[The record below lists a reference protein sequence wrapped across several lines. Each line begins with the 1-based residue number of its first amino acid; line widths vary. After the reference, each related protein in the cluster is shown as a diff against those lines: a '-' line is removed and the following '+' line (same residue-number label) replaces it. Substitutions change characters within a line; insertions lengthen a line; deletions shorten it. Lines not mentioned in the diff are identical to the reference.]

1 MSLFIPY
8 KREDADVKSESE
20 DLPEI
25 KDNGDFRDKSRS
37 EIQVNMKKLFV
48 LLFLVV
54 PCAAWAQDT
63 IVLQSV
69 EVNADAIRRNQT
81 ETAMERKIDTALL
94 KRLNTTT
101 MSQLLIQHSPV
112 FIKTYGPGG
121 IATASFR
128 GTTAS
133 HTLVLWNGFQLNAP
147 TLGQVDF
154 STIPVFMT
162 EQVALK
168 WGSGTSAN
176 SGGLG
181 GTVNIE
187 TNQHFGEKLILDL
200 KQTYGSFNTFGS
212 YITAGYSWASHLLR
226 VKAYRTSS
234 DNDFEYNNIGVI
246 PHQVMKQKNGEF
258 IDYGLMPEYQWRF
271 RNSLITIVS
280 WNQWNDRNCPQIMP
294 NVNNDNTKE
303 YTENGY
309 SRNFVSCKTYW
320 QSGKIEIKSAY
331 FYEKQHYF
339 LESYTDIGT
348 PVTSI
353 NSKNDANVF
362 HQIADLN
369 QDLYKSWKL
378 NAKVQYDHEQVT
390 SNNYD
395 GIKDRNLLSFYA
407 AVAGKLVKPLDL
419 RLTLRNDLVDWQSAG
434 FFPTA
439 TLSYSSLFVKG
450 LKINAGYSHNFRN
463 PSLNDLYW
471 NPGGN
476 PDLKPET
483 GKTIDG
489 NIMYSRNF
497 GRFSMESSLG
507 SYYSKVKDWIQWVPT
522 TYRYWVPE
530 NVNTVLAYGVEAHLK
545 LNYDLADWH
554 FSVSGNY
561 VYSHTTDES
570 GLQLIYIPLHHANAF
585 AEVKWRTWNMTYTLE
600 YTGERKTSMNANEF
614 YGFQLNPYALLHLS
628 LGKRIGKF
636 YIDMKINNI
645 TDVDYMAV
653 LWRAM
658 PGRSYEVGLNY
669 KF

>member
-1 MSLFIPY
+1 
-8 KREDADVKSESE
+8 
-20 DLPEI
+20 
-25 KDNGDFRDKSRS
+25 
-37 EIQVNMKKLFV
+37 MKKLCV
-48 LLFLVV
+48 LLFLL
-54 PCAAWAQDT
+54 ASFAIMAQDT

-69 EVNADAIRRNQT
+69 EVNAEAIRKNQA
-81 ETAMERKIDTALL
+81 ETAMERKMDTALL
-94 KRLNTTT
+94 KRLNTIT

-121 IATASFR
+121 VATASFR

-187 TNQHFGEKLILDL
+187 TNQHFGEGLILDL
-200 KQTYGSFNTFGS
+200 KQTYGSFNSFGS

-234 DNDFEYNNIGVI
+234 DNDFEYDNIGII
-246 PHQVMKQKNGEF
+246 PHQVMKQKNADF
-258 IDYGLMPEYQWRF
+258 VDYGVMPEYQWHY

-280 WNQWNDRNCPQIMP
+280 WNQWSDRNSPQIMP
-294 NVNNDNTKE
+294 NVINNSTKE

-309 SRNFVSCKTYW
+309 SRNFISYKTYW
-320 QSGKIEIKSAY
+320 QTGKIEVKSAY

-339 LESYTDIGT
+339 LESYTDNGI
-348 PVTSI
+348 PVTKI
-353 NSKNDANVF
+353 NSINDANIY

-378 NAKVQYDHEQVT
+378 NAKVQWDHEQVK

-395 GIKDRNLLSFYA
+395 GTKDRDVLSFYA
-407 AVAGKLVKPLDL
+407 AVTGKVVKPLDV
-419 RLTLRNDLVDWQSAG
+419 RLTLRNDWVDWSSAG

-476 PDLKPET
+476 PDLKPEN
-483 GKTIDG
+483 GRTIDG
-489 NIMYSRNF
+489 NIMYSRKF
-497 GRFSMESSLG
+497 GRFSIESTLG
-507 SYYSKVKDWIQWVPT
+507 AYYSLVNDWIQWVPT
-522 TYRYWVPE
+522 SWRYWVPE
-530 NVNTVLAYGVEAHLK
+530 NVNTVTAYGAEAHLK
-545 LNYDLADWH
+545 MNYFINDWN
-554 FSVSGNY
+554 FQASGNY
-561 VYSHTTDES
+561 VYSHTTDET
-570 GLQLIYIPLHHANAF
+570 GYQLMYIPVHHANAF
-585 AEVKWRTWNMTYTLE
+585 AEVRWKTWNMTYTME
-600 YTGERKTSMNANEF
+600 YTGRRKTQMDNEEVLA
-614 YGFQLNPYALLHLS
+614 GRLNPYTLHHVS
-628 LGKRIGKF
+628 VGKQIRKF
-636 YIDMKINNI
+636 YVEFKVNNI
-645 TDVDYMAV
+645 TDVDYMAI

-658 PGRSYEVGLNY
+658 PGRSFEVGLNY

>member
-1 MSLFIPY
+1 
-8 KREDADVKSESE
+8 
-20 DLPEI
+20 
-25 KDNGDFRDKSRS
+25 
-37 EIQVNMKKLFV
+37 MKGLMT
-48 LLFLVV
+48 LLIMMLSCVV
-54 PCAAWAQDT
+54 MAQDT
-63 IVLQSV
+63 IMLQTV
-69 EVNADAIRRNQT
+69 EVNAEAIRRNVA
-81 ETAMERKIDTALL
+81 ETAMERKMDTALL
-94 KRLNTTT
+94 KRLNTIT

-121 IATASFR
+121 VATASFR

-162 EQVALK
+162 EQIALK

-187 TNQHFGEKLILDL
+187 NTQHFGEGTILDL
-200 KQTYGSFNTFGS
+200 KQTYGSFNTLGS

-234 DNDFEYNNIGVI
+234 DNDFEYYNIGVI
-246 PHQVMKQKNGEF
+246 PHQVMKQKNGEYV
-258 IDYGLMPEYQWRF
+258 DYGLMPEYQWRF

-280 WNQWNDRNCPQIMP
+280 WNQWSDRNCPQIMP
-294 NVNNDNTKE
+294 NVNSNTKE

-309 SRNFVSCKTYW
+309 SRNFISYKTYW
-320 QSGKIEIKSAY
+320 QTGKIELKSAY
-331 FYEKQHYF
+331 FFEKQHYF
-339 LESYTDIGT
+339 LESYTSIGT
-348 PVTSI
+348 PVTNI
-353 NSKNDANVF
+353 NSINDANVF

-378 NAKVQYDHEQVT
+378 NAKVQWDYEQVT
-390 SNNYD
+390 SNNYN
-395 GIKDRNLLSFYA
+395 GIKDRNTLSFYA
-407 AVAGKLVKPLDL
+407 ALTGKLLKPIDL
-419 RLTLRNDLVDWQSAG
+419 RLTLRNDLVDWISAG

-439 TLSYSSLFVKG
+439 TASYSFIYLKG
-450 LKINAGYSHNFRN
+450 LKLNVGYSHNYRN

-476 PDLKPET
+476 PDLKPEKGHT
-483 GKTIDG
+483 VDG
-489 NIMYSRNF
+489 NLRYSAQF
-497 GRFSMESSLG
+497 GALSVESQLG
-507 SYYSKVKDWIQWVPT
+507 AYYSNISDWIQWVPT

-530 NVNTVLAYGVEAHLK
+530 NVATVIAYGVEAHLK
-545 LNYDLADWH
+545 MNYSINLWK
-554 FSVSGNY
+554 FSASGNY
-561 VYSHTTDES
+561 VYSNTTDKR

-585 AEVKWRTWNMTYTLE
+585 AEVRWKTWNITYTLE

-614 YGFQLNPYALLHLS
+614 YGFRLMPYTLHHVS
-628 LGKRIGKF
+628 LGK
-636 YIDMKINNI
+636 KIYNFDIELKVNNL
-645 TDVDYMAV
+645 TDVDYMAI

-658 PGRSYEVGLNY
+658 PGRSFEISLSY
-669 KF
+669 KL

>member
-1 MSLFIPY
+1 
-8 KREDADVKSESE
+8 
-20 DLPEI
+20 
-25 KDNGDFRDKSRS
+25 
-37 EIQVNMKKLFV
+37 MKKLFI

-54 PCAAWAQDT
+54 SFAAKAQDT
-63 IVLQSV
+63 IVLQAV
-69 EVNADAIRRNQT
+69 EVNADAIRRNQA
-81 ETAMERKIDTALL
+81 ETAMERKMDTALL
-94 KRLNTTT
+94 KRLNTIT

-121 IATASFR
+121 VATASFR

-181 GTVNIE
+181 GVVNIE
-187 TNQHFGEKLILDL
+187 NTQHFGEGLLLDL
-200 KQTYGSFNTFGS
+200 KQTYGSFNSFGS
-212 YITAGYSWASHLLR
+212 YITAGYSWANHLLR
-226 VKAYRTSS
+226 VKAYRFSS
-234 DNDFEYNNIGVI
+234 DNDFEYYNIGVI

-258 IDYGLMPEYQWRF
+258 VDYGLMPEYQWRH
-271 RNSLITIVS
+271 RNSLITIAS
-280 WNQWNDRNCPQIMP
+280 WNRWGDHNCPQIMP

-303 YTENGY
+303 YTQNGY
-309 SRNFVSCKTYW
+309 SRNFISYKTYW
-320 QSGKIEIKSAY
+320 QTGKIEVKSAY

-348 PVTSI
+348 PVTKI
-353 NSKNDANVF
+353 NSINDANIF

-390 SNNYD
+390 SNNYN
-395 GIKDRNLLSFYA
+395 GLKDRDIMSFYA
-407 AVAGKLVKPLDL
+407 AVTGKLLKPLDL
-419 RLTLRNDLVDWQSAG
+419 RLTLRNDWIDWESAG

-439 TLSYSSLFVKG
+439 TLSYSCMYIKG
-450 LKINAGYSHNFRN
+450 LKFNAGYSHNFRS

-476 PDLKPET
+476 PDLKPENGRT
-483 GKTIDG
+483 LDG
-489 NIMYSRNF
+489 NIMYSRSF
-497 GRFSMESSLG
+497 GRFSVESTLG
-507 SYYSKVKDWIQWVPT
+507 TYYSQVKDWIQWVPT

-530 NVNTVLAYGVEAHLK
+530 NVNTVIAYGAEVHLK
-545 LNYDLADWH
+545 LNCFVNDWN

-570 GLQLIYIPLHHANAF
+570 GQQLIYIPLHHANAF
-585 AEVKWRTWNMTYTLE
+585 AEVKWRTWNMTYTME

-614 YGFQLNPYALLHLS
+614 YGFQLNPYTLHHVS
-628 LGKRIGKF
+628 FGKRFGRF
-636 YIDMKINNI
+636 YADFKINNI

-653 LWRAM
+653 LWRPM
-658 PGRSYEVGLNY
+658 PGRNYEIGLNY

>member
-1 MSLFIPY
+1 M
-8 KREDADVKSESE
+8 
-20 DLPEI
+20 
-25 KDNGDFRDKSRS
+25 
-37 EIQVNMKKLFV
+37 
-48 LLFLVV
+48 
-54 PCAAWAQDT
+54 AQDT

-69 EVNADAIRRNQT
+69 EVNAEAIRKNQA
-81 ETAMERKIDTALL
+81 ETAMERKMDTALL
-94 KRLNTTT
+94 KRLNTIT

-121 IATASFR
+121 VATASFR

-187 TNQHFGEKLILDL
+187 TNQHFGEGLILDL
-200 KQTYGSFNTFGS
+200 KQTYGSFNSFGS

-234 DNDFEYNNIGVI
+234 DNDFEYDNIGII
-246 PHQVMKQKNGEF
+246 PHQVMKQKNADF
-258 IDYGLMPEYQWRF
+258 VDYGVMPEYQWHY

-280 WNQWNDRNCPQIMP
+280 WNQWSDRNSPQIMP
-294 NVNNDNTKE
+294 NVINNSTKE

-309 SRNFVSCKTYW
+309 SRNFISYKTYW
-320 QSGKIEIKSAY
+320 QTGKIEVKSAY

-339 LESYTDIGT
+339 LESYTDNGI
-348 PVTSI
+348 PVTKI
-353 NSKNDANVF
+353 NSINDANIY

-378 NAKVQYDHEQVT
+378 NAKVQWDHEQVK

-395 GIKDRNLLSFYA
+395 GTKDRDVLSFYA
-407 AVAGKLVKPLDL
+407 AVTGKVVKPLDV
-419 RLTLRNDLVDWQSAG
+419 RLTLRNDWVDWSSAG

-476 PDLKPET
+476 PDLKPEN
-483 GKTIDG
+483 GRTIDG
-489 NIMYSRNF
+489 NIMYSRKF
-497 GRFSMESSLG
+497 GRFSIESTLG
-507 SYYSKVKDWIQWVPT
+507 AYYSLVNDWIQWVPT
-522 TYRYWVPE
+522 SWRYWVPE
-530 NVNTVLAYGVEAHLK
+530 NVNTVTAYGAEAHLK
-545 LNYDLADWH
+545 MNYFINDWN
-554 FSVSGNY
+554 FQASGNY
-561 VYSHTTDES
+561 VYSHTTDET
-570 GLQLIYIPLHHANAF
+570 GYQLMYIPVHHANAF
-585 AEVKWRTWNMTYTLE
+585 AEVRWKTWNMTYTME
-600 YTGERKTSMNANEF
+600 YTGRRKTQMDNEEVLA
-614 YGFQLNPYALLHLS
+614 GRLNPYTLHHVS
-628 LGKRIGKF
+628 VGKQIRKF
-636 YIDMKINNI
+636 YVEFKVNNI
-645 TDVDYMAV
+645 TDVDYMAI

-658 PGRSYEVGLNY
+658 PGRSFEVGLNY

>member
-1 MSLFIPY
+1 
-8 KREDADVKSESE
+8 
-20 DLPEI
+20 
-25 KDNGDFRDKSRS
+25 
-37 EIQVNMKKLFV
+37 MKKLCV
-48 LLFLVV
+48 LLFLLASFAVM
-54 PCAAWAQDT
+54 AQDT

-69 EVNADAIRRNQT
+69 EVNAEAIRKNQA
-81 ETAMERKIDTALL
+81 ETAMERKMDTALL
-94 KRLNTTT
+94 KRLNTIT

-121 IATASFR
+121 VATASFR

-187 TNQHFGEKLILDL
+187 TNQHFGEGLILDL
-200 KQTYGSFNTFGS
+200 KQTYGSFNSFGS

-234 DNDFEYNNIGVI
+234 DNDFKYDNIGII
-246 PHQVMKQKNGEF
+246 PHQVMKQKNADF
-258 IDYGLMPEYQWRF
+258 VDYGVMPEYQWRY

-280 WNQWNDRNCPQIMP
+280 WNQWSDRNSPQIMP
-294 NVNNDNTKE
+294 NVINNSTKE

-309 SRNFVSCKTYW
+309 SRNFISYKTYW
-320 QSGKIEIKSAY
+320 QTGKIEVKSAY

-339 LESYTDIGT
+339 LESYTDNGI
-348 PVTSI
+348 PVTKI
-353 NSKNDANVF
+353 NSINDANIY

-378 NAKVQYDHEQVT
+378 NAKVQWDHEQVK

-395 GIKDRNLLSFYA
+395 GTKDRDVLSFYA
-407 AVAGKLVKPLDL
+407 AVTGKVVKPLDI
-419 RLTLRNDLVDWQSAG
+419 RLTLRNDWVDWSSAG

-476 PDLKPET
+476 PDLKPEN
-483 GKTIDG
+483 GRTIDG
-489 NIMYSRNF
+489 NVMYSRKF
-497 GRFSMESSLG
+497 GRFSIESTLG
-507 SYYSKVKDWIQWVPT
+507 AYYSLVNDWIQWVPT
-522 TYRYWVPE
+522 SWRYWVPE
-530 NVNTVLAYGVEAHLK
+530 NVNTVTAYGAEAHLK
-545 LNYDLADWH
+545 MNYFINDWN
-554 FSVSGNY
+554 FQASGNY
-561 VYSHTTDES
+561 VYSHTTDET
-570 GLQLIYIPLHHANAF
+570 GYQLMYIPLHHANAF
-585 AEVKWRTWNMTYTLE
+585 AEVRWKTWNMTYTME
-600 YTGERKTSMNANEF
+600 YTGRRKTQMDNEEVLA
-614 YGFQLNPYALLHLS
+614 GRLNPYTLHHVS
-628 LGKRIGKF
+628 VGKQIRKF
-636 YIDMKINNI
+636 YVEFKVNNI
-645 TDVDYMAV
+645 TDVDYMAI

-658 PGRSYEVGLNY
+658 PGRSFEVGLNY

>member
-1 MSLFIPY
+1 
-8 KREDADVKSESE
+8 
-20 DLPEI
+20 
-25 KDNGDFRDKSRS
+25 
-37 EIQVNMKKLFV
+37 MKKLCV
-48 LLFLVV
+48 LLFLLVSF
-54 PCAAWAQDT
+54 AAWAQDT

-69 EVNADAIRRNQT
+69 EVNAEAIRQNQA
-81 ETAMERKIDTALL
+81 EAAMERKMDTALL
-94 KRLNTTT
+94 KRLNTIT

-121 IATASFR
+121 VATASFR

-181 GTVNIE
+181 GVINIDN
-187 TNQHFGEKLILDL
+187 NQQFGEGLILDL
-200 KQTYGSFNTFGS
+200 KQTYGSFNSFGS

-246 PHQVMKQKNGEF
+246 PHQVMKQKNAEF
-258 IDYGLMPEYQWRF
+258 VDYGLMPEYQWRF

-280 WNQWNDRNCPQIMP
+280 WNQWSDRNCPQIMP
-294 NVNNDNTKE
+294 NVSNSSTKE

-309 SRNFVSCKTYW
+309 SRNFISYKTYW
-320 QSGKIEIKSAY
+320 ESGKIEIKSAY
-331 FYEKQHYF
+331 FFEKQHYF

-348 PVTSI
+348 IVTKI
-353 NSKNDANVF
+353 NSRNDANIF
-362 HQIADLN
+362 HQIADLS

-378 NAKVQYDHEQVT
+378 NAKVQWDHEQVT

-395 GIKDRNLLSFYA
+395 GIKDRDVLSFYA
-407 AVAGKLVKPLDL
+407 AVTGKLFKPLDL
-419 RLTLRNDLVDWQSAG
+419 RLTIRNDWVDWTSAG

-439 TLSYSSLFVKG
+439 TLSYNSIFVKG

-476 PDLKPET
+476 PDLKPENGRT
-483 GKTIDG
+483 LDG
-489 NIMYSRNF
+489 NIMYSRKF
-497 GRFSMESSLG
+497 GRFSVESTLG
-507 SYYSKVKDWIQWVPT
+507 AYYSQVKDWIQWVPT
-522 TYRYWVPE
+522 TWRYWVPE
-530 NVNTVLAYGVEAHLK
+530 NVATVIAYGAEAHLK
-545 LNYDLADWH
+545 LNYFINDWN
-554 FSVSGNY
+554 FTASGNY

-585 AEVKWRTWNMTYTLE
+585 AEVRWKTWNMTYTLE
-600 YTGERKTSMNANEF
+600 FTGRRKTQMDAEEF
-614 YGFQLNPYALLHLS
+614 YGFRLNPYTLHHVS
-628 LGKRIGKF
+628 IGKQIRKF
-636 YIDMKINNI
+636 YAEFKINNI
-645 TDVDYMAV
+645 TDVDYMAI

-658 PGRSYEVGLNY
+658 PGRSYEISLNY

>member
-258 IDYGLMPEYQWRF
+258 IDYGLMPEYQRRF

-280 WNQWNDRNCPQIMP
+280 WNQWSDRNCPQIMP

-378 NAKVQYDHEQVT
+378 NAKVQYDYEQVT

-570 GLQLIYIPLHHANAF
+570 GSQLIYIPLHHANAF

>member
-1 MSLFIPY
+1 M
-8 KREDADVKSESE
+8 R
-20 DLPEI
+20 
-25 KDNGDFRDKSRS
+25 
-37 EIQVNMKKLFV
+37 KLV
-48 LLFLVV
+48 VTLFLLVSYAV
-54 PCAAWAQDT
+54 LAQDT
-63 IVLQSV
+63 IVLPTV
-69 EVNADAIRRNQT
+69 EVDAEAIRRNQA
-81 ETAMERKIDTALL
+81 EAAMERRMDTALL
-94 KRLNTTT
+94 KRLNTIT

-121 IATASFR
+121 VATASFR

-133 HTLVLWNGFQLNAP
+133 HTLVLWNGFQINAP

-181 GTVNIE
+181 GVINIDN
-187 TNQHFGEKLILDL
+187 NQHFGEGLILDL
-200 KQTYGSFNTFGS
+200 KQTYGSFNSFGS

-246 PHQVMKQKNGEF
+246 PHQVMKQKNGEYV
-258 IDYGLMPEYQWRF
+258 DYGLMPEYQWRH

-280 WNQWNDRNCPQIMP
+280 WNQWSDRNCPQIMP
-294 NVNNDNTKE
+294 NVNSNTKE

-309 SRNFVSCKTYW
+309 SRNFVSYKTYW
-320 QSGKIEIKSAY
+320 QTGKIEVKSAY
-331 FYEKQHYF
+331 FYEKQHYY
-339 LESYTDIGT
+339 LQTYADNGM
-348 PVTSI
+348 PATSI
-353 NSKNDANVF
+353 NSKNDANIF

-378 NAKVQYDHEQVT
+378 NAKIQYDYEEVT
-390 SNNYD
+390 SNNYK
-395 GIKDRNLLSFYA
+395 GIKDRNILSFYA
-407 AVAGKLVKPLDL
+407 ALTGKLLKPLDL
-419 RLTLRNDLVDWQSAG
+419 RLTLRNDWVDWTSKG

-439 TLSYSSLFVKG
+439 TLSYSSIFVKG
-450 LKINAGYSHNFRN
+450 LRINAGYSHNYRN

-476 PDLKPET
+476 ENLKPEDGRT
-483 GKTIDG
+483 LDG
-489 NIMYSRNF
+489 NVNYTRSF
-497 GRFSMESSLG
+497 GKFSIESQLG
-507 SYYSKVKDWIQWVPT
+507 AYYSEVNDWIQWVPT

-530 NVNTVLAYGVEAHLK
+530 NVKTVVAYGAEAHLK
-545 LNYDLADWH
+545 LSYFIKDWN
-554 FSVSGNY
+554 FTASGNY

-570 GLQLIYIPLHHANAF
+570 GLQLIYIPLHHANAY
-585 AEVKWRTWNMTYTLE
+585 AEVKWRTWNMTYTME

-614 YGFQLNPYALLHLS
+614 YGFQLNPYTLQHVS
-628 LGKRIGKF
+628 FGKRIKRF
-636 YIDMKINNI
+636 YAEFRINNI
-645 TDVDYMAV
+645 FDVEYMAV
-653 LWRAM
+653 LWRPM
-658 PGRSYEVGLNY
+658 PGRSYEISLDY

>member
-1 MSLFIPY
+1 
-8 KREDADVKSESE
+8 
-20 DLPEI
+20 
-25 KDNGDFRDKSRS
+25 
-37 EIQVNMKKLFV
+37 MKKLFV

-54 PCAAWAQDT
+54 SFAAMAQDT

-69 EVNADAIRRNQT
+69 EVNANAIRKNQA
-81 ETAMERKIDTALL
+81 EAAMERKMDTALL
-94 KRLNTTT
+94 KRLNTIT

-121 IATASFR
+121 VATASFR

-187 TNQHFGEKLILDL
+187 TNQHFGEGLILDL
-200 KQTYGSFNTFGS
+200 KQTYGSFNSFGS

-246 PHQVMKQKNGEF
+246 PHRVMKQKNGSF
-258 IDYGLMPEYQWRF
+258 VDYGLMPEYQWRL
-271 RNSLITIVS
+271 RKSLITIVS
-280 WNQWNDRNCPQIMP
+280 WNQWSDRNCPQIMP
-294 NVNNDNTKE
+294 NVNNNGTKE

-309 SRNFVSCKTYW
+309 SRNFISYKTYW
-320 QSGKIEIKSAY
+320 NTGKIELKSAY

-339 LESYTDIGT
+339 LESYTSAGT
-348 PVTSI
+348 VVTRI
-353 NSKNDANVF
+353 NSINDANVL
-362 HQIADLN
+362 HEIAEVN

-378 NAKVQYDHEQVT
+378 NAKVQLDYEQVT
-390 SNNYD
+390 SNNYK
-395 GIKDRNLLSFYA
+395 GIKDRKTLSFYT
-407 AVAGKLVKPLDL
+407 AVMGKLLKPIDL
-419 RLTLRNDLVDWQSAG
+419 RLTLRNDLVDWESAG

-439 TLSYSSLFVKG
+439 TVSYSFIYLKG
-450 LKINAGYSHNFRN
+450 LKLNVGYSHNYRS

-476 PDLKPET
+476 PDLKPEKGHT
-483 GKTIDG
+483 VDG
-489 NIMYSRNF
+489 NLMYSTTF
-497 GRFSMESSLG
+497 GDFSVESQVG
-507 SYYSKVKDWIQWVPT
+507 TYYSEISDWIQWVPT

-530 NVNTVLAYGVEAHLK
+530 NVATVVAYGVETHLK
-545 LNYDLADWH
+545 LNYDLDNWK

-561 VYSHTTDES
+561 VYSNTTDKR

-585 AEVKWRTWNMTYTLE
+585 AEVKWKTWNLNYTVE

-614 YGFQLNPYALLHLS
+614 YGFRLMPYTLHHVALS
-628 LGKRIGKF
+628 KQIKKF
-636 YIDMKINNI
+636 NIEFKVNNL
-645 TDVDYMAV
+645 TDEEYMAI

-658 PGRSYEVGLNY
+658 PGRSYEVSLSY
-669 KF
+669 KL

>member
-1 MSLFIPY
+1 
-8 KREDADVKSESE
+8 
-20 DLPEI
+20 
-25 KDNGDFRDKSRS
+25 
-37 EIQVNMKKLFV
+37 MKKLFV

-54 PCAAWAQDT
+54 SFAAMAQDT

-69 EVNADAIRRNQT
+69 EVNADAIRKNQA
-81 ETAMERKIDTALL
+81 EVAMERKMDTALL
-94 KRLNTTT
+94 KRLNTIT

-121 IATASFR
+121 VATASFR

-187 TNQHFGEKLILDL
+187 TNQHFGEGLILDL
-200 KQTYGSFNTFGS
+200 KQTYGSFNSFGS

-234 DNDFEYNNIGVI
+234 DNDFEYNNIGLI
-246 PHQVMKQKNGEF
+246 PHQVMKQKNADF
-258 IDYGLMPEYQWRF
+258 VDYGLMPEYQWRF

-280 WNQWNDRNCPQIMP
+280 WNQWSDRNCPQIMP
-294 NVNNDNTKE
+294 NVNNSSTKE

-309 SRNFVSCKTYW
+309 SRNFISYKTYW
-320 QSGKIEIKSAY
+320 NTGKIEIKSAY

-339 LESYTDIGT
+339 LESYTSIGT

-353 NSKNDANVF
+353 NSKNDANVL
-362 HQIADLN
+362 HEIVDVN

-378 NAKVQYDHEQVT
+378 NAKVQFDYEQVT
-390 SNNYD
+390 SNNYK
-395 GIKDRNLLSFYA
+395 GIKDRNTLSLYA
-407 AVAGKLVKPLDL
+407 ALIGKLLKPIDL
-419 RLTLRNDLVDWQSAG
+419 RLTLRNDLVDGESAG
-434 FFPTA
+434 LFPTA
-439 TLSYSSLFVKG
+439 TVSYSFIYVNG
-450 LKINAGYSHNFRN
+450 LRLNVGYSHNYRN

-476 PDLKPET
+476 PDLKPEKGHT
-483 GKTIDG
+483 VDG
-489 NIMYSRNF
+489 NLDYSRKFGNF
-497 GRFSMESSLG
+497 SVESKIG
-507 SYYSKVKDWIQWVPT
+507 AYYSEISDWIQWVPT

-530 NVNTVLAYGVEAHLK
+530 NVATVVAYGVETHLK
-545 LNYDLADWH
+545 LDYDIYNWK

-561 VYSHTTDES
+561 VYSNTTDKR

-585 AEVKWRTWNMTYTLE
+585 AEAKWKTWDLTYTLE

-614 YGFQLNPYALLHLS
+614 YGFRLMPYTLHHVS
-628 LGKRIGKF
+628 LGKQINKF
-636 YIDMKINNI
+636 NIEFKVNNI
-645 TDVDYMAV
+645 TDEEYMAI

-658 PGRSYEVGLNY
+658 PGRSYEISLSY
-669 KF
+669 KL

>member
-1 MSLFIPY
+1 
-8 KREDADVKSESE
+8 
-20 DLPEI
+20 
-25 KDNGDFRDKSRS
+25 
-37 EIQVNMKKLFV
+37 MKKLCV
-48 LLFLVV
+48 LLFLL
-54 PCAAWAQDT
+54 ASFAIMAQDT

-69 EVNADAIRRNQT
+69 EVNAEAIRKNQA
-81 ETAMERKIDTALL
+81 ETAMERKMDTALL
-94 KRLNTTT
+94 KRLNTIT

-121 IATASFR
+121 VATASFR

-187 TNQHFGEKLILDL
+187 TNQHFGEGLILDL
-200 KQTYGSFNTFGS
+200 KQTYGSFNSFGS

-234 DNDFEYNNIGVI
+234 DNDFEYDNIGII
-246 PHQVMKQKNGEF
+246 PHQVMKQKNADF
-258 IDYGLMPEYQWRF
+258 VDYGVMPEYQWRY

-280 WNQWNDRNCPQIMP
+280 WNQWSDRNSPQIMP
-294 NVNNDNTKE
+294 NVINNSTKE

-309 SRNFVSCKTYW
+309 SRNFISYKTYW
-320 QSGKIEIKSAY
+320 QTGKIEVKSAY

-339 LESYTDIGT
+339 LESYTDNGI
-348 PVTSI
+348 PVTKI
-353 NSKNDANVF
+353 NSINDANIY

-378 NAKVQYDHEQVT
+378 NAKVQWDHEQLK

-395 GIKDRNLLSFYA
+395 GTKDRDVLSFYA
-407 AVAGKLVKPLDL
+407 AVTGKVVKPLDI
-419 RLTLRNDLVDWQSAG
+419 RLTLRNDWVDWSSAG

-476 PDLKPET
+476 PDLKPEN
-483 GKTIDG
+483 GRTIDG
-489 NIMYSRNF
+489 NIMYSRKF
-497 GRFSMESSLG
+497 GRFSIESTLG
-507 SYYSKVKDWIQWVPT
+507 AYYSLVNDWIQWVPT
-522 TYRYWVPE
+522 SWRYWVPE
-530 NVNTVLAYGVEAHLK
+530 NVNTVTAYGAEAHLK
-545 LNYDLADWH
+545 MNYFINDWN
-554 FSVSGNY
+554 FQASGNY
-561 VYSHTTDES
+561 VYSHTTDET
-570 GLQLIYIPLHHANAF
+570 GYQLMYIPLHHANAF
-585 AEVKWRTWNMTYTLE
+585 AEVRWKTWNMTYTME
-600 YTGERKTSMNANEF
+600 YTGRRKTQMDNEEVLA
-614 YGFQLNPYALLHLS
+614 GRLNPYTLHHVS
-628 LGKRIGKF
+628 VGKQIRKF
-636 YIDMKINNI
+636 YVEFKVNNI
-645 TDVDYMAV
+645 TDVDYMAI

-658 PGRSYEVGLNY
+658 PGRSFEVGLNY

>member
-1 MSLFIPY
+1 
-8 KREDADVKSESE
+8 
-20 DLPEI
+20 
-25 KDNGDFRDKSRS
+25 
-37 EIQVNMKKLFV
+37 MKKLCV
-48 LLFLVV
+48 LLFLLVSYAV
-54 PCAAWAQDT
+54 MAQDT

-69 EVNADAIRRNQT
+69 EVNATAIRKNQA
-81 ETAMERKIDTALL
+81 ETAMERKMDTALL
-94 KRLNTTT
+94 KRLNTIT

-121 IATASFR
+121 VATASFR

-147 TLGQVDF
+147 TLGLVDF

-187 TNQHFGEKLILDL
+187 TNQHFGEGLILDL
-200 KQTYGSFNTFGS
+200 KQTYGSFNSFGS

-234 DNDFEYNNIGVI
+234 DNDFEYDNIGVI

-258 IDYGLMPEYQWRF
+258 VDYGVMPEYQWRF

-280 WNQWNDRNCPQIMP
+280 WNQWSDRNCPQIMP

-309 SRNFVSCKTYW
+309 SRNFISYKTYW
-320 QSGKIEIKSAY
+320 NTGKIEVKSAY

-348 PVTSI
+348 PVTKI
-353 NSKNDANVF
+353 NSINDANIY

-369 QDLYKSWKL
+369 QDLFKSWKL
-378 NAKVQYDHEQVT
+378 NAKVQWDHEQVK

-395 GIKDRNLLSFYA
+395 GTKDRDMLSFYA
-407 AVAGKLVKPLDL
+407 AVTGKVMKPLDL
-419 RLTLRNDLVDWQSAG
+419 RLTLRNDWVDWTSAG

-439 TLSYSSLFVKG
+439 TLSYSFMYVKG
-450 LKINAGYSHNFRN
+450 LKINAGYSHNYRN

-476 PDLKPET
+476 PDLKPENGRT
-483 GKTIDG
+483 LDG
-489 NIMYSRNF
+489 NIMYSRTL
-497 GRFSMESSLG
+497 GRFTVESTLG
-507 SYYSKVKDWIQWVPT
+507 TYYSKVKDWIQWVPT
-522 TYRYWVPE
+522 NWRYWVPE
-530 NVNTVLAYGVEAHLK
+530 NVNTVTAYGAEVHLK
-545 LNYDLADWH
+545 ISYFINDWN
-554 FSVSGNY
+554 FSASGNY
-561 VYSHTTDES
+561 VYSHTTDET
-570 GLQLIYIPLHHANAF
+570 GYQLMYIPLHHANAF
-585 AEVKWRTWNMTYTLE
+585 AEVKWKTWNMTYTME
-600 YTGERKTSMNANEF
+600 YTGRRKTQMDDEEVLA
-614 YGFQLNPYALLHLS
+614 GRLDPYTLHHVS
-628 LGKRIGKF
+628 LGKQIRKF
-636 YIDMKINNI
+636 YAEFKINNL
-645 TDVDYMAV
+645 TDVDYMAI

-658 PGRSYEVGLNY
+658 PGRSYEVSLNY

>member
-1 MSLFIPY
+1 M
-8 KREDADVKSESE
+8 R
-20 DLPEI
+20 
-25 KDNGDFRDKSRS
+25 
-37 EIQVNMKKLFV
+37 KLCV
-48 LLFLVV
+48 LLFLLVSFAV
-54 PCAAWAQDT
+54 MAQDT

-69 EVNADAIRRNQT
+69 EVNAEAIRKNQA
-81 ETAMERKIDTALL
+81 ETAMERKMDTALL
-94 KRLNTTT
+94 KRLNTIT

-121 IATASFR
+121 VATASFR

-187 TNQHFGEKLILDL
+187 TNQHFGEGLILDL
-200 KQTYGSFNTFGS
+200 KQTYGSFNSFGS

-234 DNDFEYNNIGVI
+234 DNDFEYDNIGII
-246 PHQVMKQKNGEF
+246 PHQVMKQKNADF
-258 IDYGLMPEYQWRF
+258 VDYGVMPEYQWRY

-280 WNQWNDRNCPQIMP
+280 WNQWSDRNSPQIMP
-294 NVNNDNTKE
+294 NVINNSTKE

-309 SRNFVSCKTYW
+309 SRNFISYKTYW
-320 QSGKIEIKSAY
+320 QTGKIEVKSAY

-339 LESYTDIGT
+339 LESYTDNGI
-348 PVTSI
+348 PVTKI
-353 NSKNDANVF
+353 NSINDANIY

-378 NAKVQYDHEQVT
+378 NAKVQWDHEQVK

-395 GIKDRNLLSFYA
+395 GTKDRDVLSFYA
-407 AVAGKLVKPLDL
+407 AVTGKVVKPLDV
-419 RLTLRNDLVDWQSAG
+419 RLTLRNDWVDWSSAG

-476 PDLKPET
+476 PDLKPEN
-483 GKTIDG
+483 GRTIDG
-489 NIMYSRNF
+489 NIMYSRKF
-497 GRFSMESSLG
+497 GRFSVESTLG
-507 SYYSKVKDWIQWVPT
+507 AYYSLVNDWIQWVPT
-522 TYRYWVPE
+522 SWRYWVPE
-530 NVNTVLAYGVEAHLK
+530 NVNTVTAYGAEAHLK
-545 LNYDLADWH
+545 MNYFINDWN
-554 FSVSGNY
+554 FQASGNY
-561 VYSHTTDES
+561 VYSHTIDET
-570 GLQLIYIPLHHANAF
+570 GYQLMYIPLHHANAF
-585 AEVKWRTWNMTYTLE
+585 AEVRWKTWNMTYTME
-600 YTGERKTSMNANEF
+600 YTGRRKTQMDNEEVLA
-614 YGFQLNPYALLHLS
+614 GRLNPYTLHHVS
-628 LGKRIGKF
+628 VGKQIRKF
-636 YIDMKINNI
+636 YVEFKVNNI
-645 TDVDYMAV
+645 TDVDYMAI

-658 PGRSYEVGLNY
+658 PGRSFEVGLNY
-669 KF
+669 RF

>member
-1 MSLFIPY
+1 
-8 KREDADVKSESE
+8 
-20 DLPEI
+20 
-25 KDNGDFRDKSRS
+25 
-37 EIQVNMKKLFV
+37 MKKLCV
-48 LLFLVV
+48 LLFLL
-54 PCAAWAQDT
+54 ASYAIMAQDT

-69 EVNADAIRRNQT
+69 EVNAEAIRKNQA
-81 ETAMERKIDTALL
+81 ETAMERKMDTALL
-94 KRLNTTT
+94 KRLNTIT

-121 IATASFR
+121 VATASFR

-187 TNQHFGEKLILDL
+187 TNQHFGEGLILDL
-200 KQTYGSFNTFGS
+200 KQTYGSFNSFGS

-234 DNDFEYNNIGVI
+234 DNDFEYDNIGII
-246 PHQVMKQKNGEF
+246 PHQVMKQKNADF
-258 IDYGLMPEYQWRF
+258 VDYGVMPEYQWRY

-280 WNQWNDRNCPQIMP
+280 WNQWSDRNSPQIMP
-294 NVNNDNTKE
+294 NVINNSTKE

-309 SRNFVSCKTYW
+309 SRNFISYKTYW
-320 QSGKIEIKSAY
+320 QTGKIEVKSAY

-339 LESYTDIGT
+339 LESYTDNGI
-348 PVTSI
+348 PVTKI
-353 NSKNDANVF
+353 NSINDANIY

-378 NAKVQYDHEQVT
+378 NAKVQWDHEQVK

-395 GIKDRNLLSFYA
+395 GTKDRDVLSFYA
-407 AVAGKLVKPLDL
+407 AVTGKVVKPLDI
-419 RLTLRNDLVDWQSAG
+419 RLTLRNDWVDWSSAG

-476 PDLKPET
+476 PDLKPEN
-483 GKTIDG
+483 GRTIDG
-489 NIMYSRNF
+489 NIMYSRKF
-497 GRFSMESSLG
+497 GRFSIESTLG
-507 SYYSKVKDWIQWVPT
+507 AYYSLVNDWIQWVPT
-522 TYRYWVPE
+522 SWRYWVPE
-530 NVNTVLAYGVEAHLK
+530 NVNTVTAYGAEAHLK
-545 LNYDLADWH
+545 MNYFINDWN
-554 FSVSGNY
+554 FQASGNY
-561 VYSHTTDES
+561 VYSHTTDET
-570 GLQLIYIPLHHANAF
+570 GYQLMYIPLHHANAF
-585 AEVKWRTWNMTYTLE
+585 AEVRWKTWNMTYTME
-600 YTGERKTSMNANEF
+600 YTGRRKTQMDNEEVLA
-614 YGFQLNPYALLHLS
+614 GRLNPYTLHHVS
-628 LGKRIGKF
+628 VGKQIRKF
-636 YIDMKINNI
+636 YVEFKVNNI
-645 TDVDYMAV
+645 TDVDYMAI

-658 PGRSYEVGLNY
+658 PGRSFEVGLNY

>member
-1 MSLFIPY
+1 
-8 KREDADVKSESE
+8 
-20 DLPEI
+20 
-25 KDNGDFRDKSRS
+25 
-37 EIQVNMKKLFV
+37 MKKLCV
-48 LLFLVV
+48 LLFLL
-54 PCAAWAQDT
+54 ASFAIMAQDT

-69 EVNADAIRRNQT
+69 EVNAEAIRKNQA
-81 ETAMERKIDTALL
+81 ETAMERKMDTALL
-94 KRLNTTT
+94 KRLNTIT

-121 IATASFR
+121 VATASFR

-187 TNQHFGEKLILDL
+187 TNQHFGEGLILDL
-200 KQTYGSFNTFGS
+200 KQTYGSFNSFGS

-234 DNDFEYNNIGVI
+234 DNDFEYDNIGII
-246 PHQVMKQKNGEF
+246 PHQVMKQKNADF
-258 IDYGLMPEYQWRF
+258 VDYGVMPEYQWRY

-280 WNQWNDRNCPQIMP
+280 WNQWSDRNSPQIMP
-294 NVNNDNTKE
+294 NVINNSTKE

-309 SRNFVSCKTYW
+309 SRNFISYKTYW
-320 QSGKIEIKSAY
+320 QTGKIEVKSAY

-339 LESYTDIGT
+339 LESYTDNGI
-348 PVTSI
+348 PVTKI
-353 NSKNDANVF
+353 NSINDANIY

-378 NAKVQYDHEQVT
+378 NAKVQWDHEQVK

-395 GIKDRNLLSFYA
+395 GTKDRDVLSFYA
-407 AVAGKLVKPLDL
+407 AVTGKVVKPLDI
-419 RLTLRNDLVDWQSAG
+419 RLTLRNDWVDWSSAG

-450 LKINAGYSHNFRN
+450 MKINAGYSHNFRN

-476 PDLKPET
+476 PDLKPEN
-483 GKTIDG
+483 GRTIDG
-489 NIMYSRNF
+489 NIMYSRKF
-497 GRFSMESSLG
+497 GRFSIESTLG
-507 SYYSKVKDWIQWVPT
+507 AYYSLVNDWIQWVPT
-522 TYRYWVPE
+522 SWRYWVPE
-530 NVNTVLAYGVEAHLK
+530 NVNTVTAYGAEAHLK
-545 LNYDLADWH
+545 MNYFINDWN
-554 FSVSGNY
+554 FQASGNY
-561 VYSHTTDES
+561 VYSHTTDET
-570 GLQLIYIPLHHANAF
+570 GYQLMYIPLHHANAF
-585 AEVKWRTWNMTYTLE
+585 AEVRWKTWNMTYTME
-600 YTGERKTSMNANEF
+600 YTGRRKTQMDNEEVLA
-614 YGFQLNPYALLHLS
+614 GRLNPYTLHHVS
-628 LGKRIGKF
+628 VGKQIRKF
-636 YIDMKINNI
+636 YVEFKVNNI
-645 TDVDYMAV
+645 TDVDYMAI

-658 PGRSYEVGLNY
+658 PGRSFEVGLNY